1 MQNNLKPMFADV
13 PAELDIAI
21 VGSGPAGLSAAARAQ
36 QLGCKY
42 VLFESENHASDTI
55 YKYQKGKHV
64 MAEPGFLPLRSG
76 MSFEA
81 GKRESILGTWD
92 SQLLNQKIN
101 IQYKKT
107 VSKIVKLNDG
117 AGPFELTC
125 EDGSTTTARTVILG
139 IGLQGNIRKIGTA
152 GDDLPNVQYTLAD
165 PDEFNNETI
174 IVIGAGDA
182 AIENA
187 LALMK
192 NNKVVLINRK
202 DEFARCK
209 EGNLNQILAA
219 DRNEDLRIFY
229 NTSTSAVEEI
239 PEAKEGEPTLNYRYK
254 GPEGE
259 QTMPVHRIIARLG
272 ATPPRGLVESFGV
285 TFPNSDP
292 NAVPALSET
301 YESNVPGLFIVG
313 ALGGYP
319 LIKQAMN
326 QGHEVVD
333 SIMGLPVVPADEP
346 LLAEKFKPLG
356 DVSVSAVL
364 DMILENVPLFNQM
377 TRLQLREFMLEST
390 LQQPKKGSVIFHKG
404 DYTST
409 FFAIVRGG
417 VGIELVNKEGKPF
430 ILNLDKGNY
439 FGEMGLISGRRR
451 TATVYAGE
459 NCVLIETPRKAMLK
473 LIASVDAVRRTLDE
487 TFVRRALSTHLAPQL
502 EAHEIEQLI
511 ASGISVTRY
520 VRGEKLFS
528 EGDKTD
534 GLHLIRRG
542 SVAVSKL
549 IDDQDSVL
557 SYVSAGSYV
566 GEIDLVDGTDRQ
578 TTCTATVL
586 TEVLLIQADAVIDV
600 LSKNSNWKKA
610 LQAKIGKRVHD
621 AIFRESTAKRE
632 SDLIHFLMKQ
642 GLGDATNALVID
654 ENLCVHC
661 DNCERAC
668 AETHDGIPRLDRD
681 AGPTFQNIHL
691 AHSCRHCE
699 QPHCMKDC
707 PPDAIRRNE
716 KGEVMIADTCIG
728 CGNCAKNCPY
738 NAIEL
743 RVKPP
748 PRKTGLLSWL
758 LFGSGG
764 PLGERP
770 AKYDAN
776 SIKKAYKC
784 DLCHGKDGGPACVRA
799 CPTGAAFR
807 ISPEVYLN
815 QQNELI

>member
-1 MQNNLKPMFADV
+1 MQDNLKPMFAEIQ
-13 PAELDIAI
+13 AELDVAI

-107 VSKIVKLNDG
+107 VSKIIKLNDG

-239 PEAKEGEPTLNYRYK
+239 PEAKEGEPSLNYRYK

-259 QTMPVHRIIARLG
+259 QAMPVHRIIARLG

-346 LLAEKFKPLG
+346 LLAEKFKQLG
-356 DVSVSAVL
+356 GKSVSEVL
-364 DMILENVPLFNQM
+364 DLILNNVPIFSGI
-377 TRLQLREFMLEST
+377 TKLQLREFMLESD
-390 LQQPKKGSVIFHKG
+390 LLKPAKGQVIFKKN

-409 FFAIVRGG
+409 FFSIVEGSVDIDL
-417 VGIELVNKEGKPF
+417 VGKDGKPMV
-430 ILNLDKGNY
+430 INLPKGNY

-451 TATVYAGE
+451 SATIRAGE
-459 NCVLIETPRKAMLK
+459 GCVLVETPRKAMLK
-473 LIASVDAVRRTLDE
+473 LIASVESVRKTIDE
-487 TFVRRALSTHLAPQL
+487 TFVRRAIATYLGLPSNDQS
-502 EAHEIEQLI
+502 IETLLNE
-511 ASGISVTRY
+511 GIDVCHFAK
-520 VRGEKLFS
+520 GEVLFS
-528 EGDKTD
+528 EGDEAN
-534 GLHLIRRG
+534 GLYLIRRG
-542 SVAVSKL
+542 SVSVSKL
-549 IDDQDSVL
+549 MDGKEIVL
-557 SYVSAGSYV
+557 SYVSAGNYV
-566 GEIDLVDGTDRQ
+566 GEMALLNNNPRS
-578 TTCTATVL
+578 ATVTASVF
-586 TEVLLIQADAVIDV
+586 TEALVLPVHSVRQLLA
-600 LSKNSNWKKA
+600 SNPQWKA
-610 LQAKIGKRVHD
+610 SLQAKASQRVKSNV
-621 AIFRESTAKRE
+621 FREDEAFRD
-632 SDLIHFLMKQ
+632 SDLIRFLMKE
-642 GLGDATNALVID
+642 GLGEATDALIID
-654 ENLCVHC
+654 ENLCVQC
-661 DNCERAC
+661 DNCETAC
-668 AETHDGIPRLDRD
+668 ADTHEGTSRLDRS
-681 AGPTFQNIHL
+681 AGPTFQNIHIPT
-691 AHSCRHCE
+691 SCRHCE
-699 QPHCMKDC
+699 HPHCMKDC
-707 PPDAIRRNE
+707 PPDAIRRNGN
-716 KGEVMIADTCIG
+716 GEVVIADSCIG
-728 CGNCAKNCPY
+728 CGNCQKNCPY
-738 NAIEL
+738 GVIQMA
-743 RVKPP
+743 VKAPP
-748 PRKTGLLSWL
+748 KKGNLLTWL
-758 LFGSGG
+758 LFGLGDK
-764 PLGERP
+764 PGERETH
-770 AKYDAN
+770 YDPNA
-776 SIKKAYKC
+776 IKKAVKC
-784 DLCHGKDGGPACVRA
+784 DMCAGSSGGPACVRA
-799 CPTGAAFR
+799 CPTGAAIR
-807 ISPEVYLN
+807 ISPEKYLVK
-815 QQNELI
+815 QSALG